1 LRNRENAIKHAVL
14 VQVFVLTAS
23 IPLTALTLNLRE
35 YGARDGALAPV
46 VLLHGLFGSSANWH
60 GIARRLAQGRRVLA
74 PDLRNHGRSP
84 HHPRMTYPAMASDL
98 LALLDRQGISE
109 AALVGHSMGGK
120 AAMWLALEA
129 PHRVQALAVADIAP
143 VAYPAR
149 FGGLIQTLA
158 DLDLDGLADRR
169 EADARL
175 ASSLPDAAL
184 RGYLLQGLAREGGRW
199 HWRTN
204 LTALRSG
211 MKDILGFPD
220 PDGRQYAGPT
230 LFLYGTESDYL
241 TGAHLS
247 VIRRLFPLA
256 RLRPLPG
263 AGHWLYA
270 EQPETFLAALRGFLK
285 G

>member
-1 LRNRENAIKHAVL
+1 M
-14 VQVFVLTAS
+14 T
-23 IPLTALTLNLRE
+23 PLTLSLRE
-35 YGARDGALAPV
+35 YGERDGALAPI

-60 GIARRLAQGRRVLA
+60 GIARRLAAQRRVLV

-84 HHPRMTYPAMASDL
+84 QHPRMTYPAMAVDL
-98 LALLDRQGISE
+98 LALLDAQGIAQ

-143 VAYPAR
+143 VAYPGR
-149 FGGLIQTLA
+149 FEGLLQALA
-158 DLDLDGLADRR
+158 SLDLDGLADRR

-175 ASSLPDAAL
+175 ASAIPDAAL
-184 RGYLLQGLAREGGRW
+184 RGYLLQGLARTGGRW
-199 HWRTN
+199 YWRTN
-204 LTALRSG
+204 LAALAAG
-211 MKDILGFPD
+211 MGDILGFPD
-220 PDGRQYAGPT
+220 PAGREYAGPT
-230 LFLYGTESDYL
+230 LFLYGTESDYV
-241 TGAHLS
+241 TGVHLP

-256 RLRPLPG
+256 RLRPLAG

-285 G
+285 D

>member
-1 LRNRENAIKHAVL
+1 M
-14 VQVFVLTAS
+14 
-23 IPLTALTLNLRE
+23 TLNLRE
-35 YGARDGALAPV
+35 YGGRDGALAPI

-60 GIARRLAQGRRVLA
+60 GIARSLAPERRVLV

-84 HHPRMTYPAMASDL
+84 HHPRMTYPAMVADL
-98 LALLDRQGISE
+98 LALLDAQGIAE
-109 AALVGHSMGGK
+109 AVLVGHSMGGK

-129 PHRVQALAVADIAP
+129 PHRVQALVVADIAP
-143 VAYPAR
+143 VSYPTR
-149 FGGLIQTLA
+149 FEGLLQALA
-158 DLDLDGLADRR
+158 GLDLTAIADRR

-184 RGYLLQGLAREGGRW
+184 RGYLLQGLGREGARW

-204 LTALRSG
+204 LSALHSG
-211 MKDILGFPD
+211 MEDILGFPD
-220 PDGRQYAGPT
+220 PAGRQYAGPT
-230 LFLYGTESDYL
+230 LFLYGTESDYV

-247 VIRRLFPLA
+247 IIRRLFPLA